1 MGGKGD
7 AVGTWGVGTAGA
19 TFAALVQ
26 RWRHAANLTQ
36 EGLAERSGLSPRSI
50 QNLERGRVSRPR
62 RDSVRL
68 LADALG
74 LTGRTRLEFERAA
87 RLGTPTPITEA
98 ASRRGV
104 SDSGHLT
111 MADNL
116 RQLVAQAG
124 SDGWQPV
131 DLRGLTPAADPGAVL
146 DRLFVAL
153 GIGRPDAADR
163 ADGPG
168 EAAGVSVAV

>member
-1 MGGKGD
+1 MVGRGE
-7 AVGTWGVGTAGA
+7 VGTWVIGTAGV

-74 LTGRTRLEFERAA
+74 LVGRARSEFEQAA

-104 SDSGHLT
+104 SDSGHVT

-116 RQLVAQAG
+116 RQLVAQA
-124 SDGWQPV
+124 SRHGWQPV
-131 DLRGLTPAADPGAVL
+131 DLRGLTPAADPGEVL
-146 DRLFVAL
+146 IRLFEAL
-153 GIGRPDAADR
+153 GIDRPESADSV
-163 ADGPG
+163 
-168 EAAGVSVAV
+168 EASVAV

>member
-1 MGGKGD
+1 MSGD
-7 AVGTWGVGTAGA
+7 SSVRTASVGA

-50 QNLERGRVSRPR
+50 QNLESGRVSRPR

-74 LTGRTRLEFERAA
+74 LTDRARAEFEHAA

-98 ASRRGV
+98 ASHRQI
-104 SDSGHLT
+104 T
-111 MADNL
+111 MTINMADNL
-116 RQLVAQAG
+116 RQLVAQTG
-124 SDGWQPV
+124 REVWRPV
-131 DLRGLTPAADPGAVL
+131 DLRGLAATADPGEVL
-146 DRLFVAL
+146 VRLLSAL
-153 GIGRPDAADR
+153 GIADT
-163 ADGPG
+163 DVDTD
-168 EAAGVSVAV
+168 EVSVAV

>member
-1 MGGKGD
+1 MGGSGD
-7 AVGTWGVGTAGA
+7 AMGTWRVA

-74 LTGRTRLEFERAA
+74 LTGRARAEFEHAA

-98 ASRRGV
+98 ASHRGA
-104 SDSGHLT
+104 GENIT

-116 RQLVAQAG
+116 RQLVAQA
-124 SDGWQPV
+124 DGNDWQPV
-131 DLRGLTPAADPGAVL
+131 DLRGLTHTADPGEVL
-146 DRLFVAL
+146 TRLLTAL
-153 GIGRPDAADR
+153 GVDDT
-163 ADGPG
+163 
-168 EAAGVSVAV
+168 GVSVAV

>member
-1 MGGKGD
+1 MGRD
-7 AVGTWGVGTAGA
+7 LVGTE
-19 TFAALVQ
+19 TFAAMVQ
-26 RWRHAANLTQ
+26 RWRHNANLTQ

-74 LTGRTRLEFERAA
+74 LTGADRAA
-87 RLGTPTPITEA
+87 FVHASRLGTPTPITA
-98 ASRRGV
+98 WRGV
-104 SDSGHLT
+104 TDSGKVT

-124 SDGWQPV
+124 RSGRRAV
-131 DLRGLTPAADPGAVL
+131 DLRGLPHTADPDVVL
-146 DRLFVAL
+146 ERLLTAL
-153 GIGRPDAADR
+153 GVEETAP
-163 ADGPG
+163 
-168 EAAGVSVAV
+168 VAV

>member
-1 MGGKGD
+1 MTGVVSGR
-7 AVGTWGVGTAGA
+7 VGSSSM

-50 QNLERGRVSRPR
+50 QNLESGRVSRPR

-74 LTGRTRLEFERAA
+74 LAGRARAEFEHAA

-98 ASRRGV
+98 ASHRGV
-104 SDSGHLT
+104 QVT
-111 MADNL
+111 MTITVADNL

-124 SDGWQPV
+124 REGWRPV
-131 DLRGLTPAADPGAVL
+131 DLRGLAATAHPEEVL
-146 DRLFVAL
+146 TRLLTAL
-153 GIGRPDAADR
+153 GVSDHA
-163 ADGPG
+163 G
-168 EAAGVSVAV
+168 ETVEGVAV

>member
-1 MGGKGD
+1 MGGD
-7 AVGTWGVGTAGA
+7 AVGTGVGAVLAGE
-19 TFAALVQ
+19 TFAVMVQ
-26 RWRHAANLTQ
+26 RWRHTANLTQ
-36 EGLAERSGLSPRSI
+36 EGLAELSGLSPRSI

-74 LTGRTRLEFERAA
+74 LTGRTRAEFEHAA

-98 ASRRGV
+98 ASHRGV
-104 SDSGHLT
+104 TDSGNVT

-124 SDGWQPV
+124 RNGWQPV
-131 DLRGLTPAADPGAVL
+131 DLRGLAHTADPGEVL
-146 DRLFVAL
+146 VRLLTAL
-153 GIGRPDAADR
+153 GFDEVDTTISQ
-163 ADGPG
+163 
-168 EAAGVSVAV
+168 EVSVAV

>member
-1 MGGKGD
+1 MNGD
-7 AVGTWGVGTAGA
+7 VSGRVGSPGA
-19 TFAALVQ
+19 SFAALVQ

-50 QNLERGRVSRPR
+50 QNLESGRVSRPR

-74 LTGRTRLEFERAA
+74 LAGRSRDEFEHAA

-98 ASRRGV
+98 ASHRGV
-104 SDSGHLT
+104 QAT
-111 MADNL
+111 VTVTVADNL

-124 SDGWQPV
+124 RESWRPV
-131 DLRGLTPAADPGAVL
+131 DLRGLETTADPQEVL
-146 DRLFVAL
+146 VRLLTAL
-153 GIGRPDAADR
+153 GIVE
-163 ADGPG
+163 
-168 EAAGVSVAV
+168 EATVPAVAV

>member
-1 MGGKGD
+1 MGGSGD
-7 AVGTWGVGTAGA
+7 PTGTWRMA

-74 LTGRTRLEFERAA
+74 LTGRARAEFEHAA
-87 RLGTPTPITEA
+87 RLGTPTPITAA
-98 ASRRGV
+98 ASHRGA
-104 SDSGHLT
+104 GENIT

-124 SDGWQPV
+124 GNGWQPV
-131 DLRGLTPAADPGAVL
+131 DLRGLTHTADPGEVL
-146 DRLFVAL
+146 TRLLTAL
-153 GIGRPDAADR
+153 GIDDT
-163 ADGPG
+163 
-168 EAAGVSVAV
+168 GVSVAV

>member
-1 MGGKGD
+1 MSGD
-7 AVGTWGVGTAGA
+7 ESARVGPAGA

-50 QNLERGRVSRPR
+50 QNLESGRVSRPR

-68 LADALG
+68 LADALA
-74 LTGRTRLEFERAA
+74 LTGRARVEFEHAA

-98 ASRRGV
+98 ASHRGV
-104 SDSGHLT
+104 QVT
-111 MADNL
+111 MTVTVADNL

-124 SDGWQPV
+124 RQGWRPV
-131 DLRGLTPAADPGAVL
+131 DLRGLATTAEPEEVL
-146 DRLFVAL
+146 VRLLAAL
-153 GIGRPDAADR
+153 GVDDGAAT
-163 ADGPG
+163 G
-168 EAAGVSVAV
+168 EVSVAV